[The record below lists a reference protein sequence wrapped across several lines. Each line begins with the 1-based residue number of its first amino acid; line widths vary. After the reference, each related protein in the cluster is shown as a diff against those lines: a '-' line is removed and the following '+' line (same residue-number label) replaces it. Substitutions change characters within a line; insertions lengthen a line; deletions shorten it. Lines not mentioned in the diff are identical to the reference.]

1 MAIQPGT
8 HLGPYEILSAIGA
21 GGMGE
26 VYRARDTKLG
36 RDVAIKVLPEAFARD
51 TERMARF
58 QREAKVLASLDHPN
72 IATIYGL
79 EDSDGTRA
87 LVMQLVKG
95 PTLADRIKA
104 GPIPVDEAL
113 PIARQIC
120 DALEYA
126 HERGIIHRDLKPA
139 NVKVSADDAVK
150 ILDFGLAKAMEEDA
164 ASLASLDISTAPAL
178 NRLATTQGILLGTA
192 AYMSPEQAKGKRID
206 RRADIWAFGCVLY
219 EMLTGKQ
226 AFAGETV
233 TDTLASVI
241 KDEPDLTNL
250 PAATPMRVRVLL
262 HRCLQKDAK
271 QRLRDIGDARISL
284 DEVLSGAPEGTPGL
298 AVPVPAWR
306 RVLPLAAGLL
316 VAAITGIAV
325 WNLKPSAPPA
335 GSQAITRFAVSLPL
349 GQELVAAGIPALALS
364 PNGMQLVYAAQRGGV
379 MQLYV
384 RSMGSM
390 EGRPIGGTEGAV
402 APFFSPDGQWV
413 GFFAEGKLKKI
424 PIAGGSALVICDSG
438 GYWGGSWGPGDT
450 IYFAPGS
457 FSELWK
463 VSADGGTPQPFTKL
477 DRQKGEISHRWPQVL
492 PGGKAVLFT
501 VWTGPGWDEMQIQL
515 QMVGS
520 GERRVLA
527 QGGHSG
533 FYVPAGHLV
542 YSREGTLMAV
552 PFDLA
557 QLKVANS
564 APFPIGAYVLEGA
577 DGAQYTLSNNGSLA
591 YVPGTPEQT
600 ERSLVWV
607 DRKGKV
613 EALGAPPRPYM
624 SVRISPDGRQVAL
637 TDEGPKAAIW
647 IYNFERGTSTR
658 LATEGSSQIPIWTP
672 DGRRLAYRETRTGTR
687 NVFWTMADGSG
698 AEERLTTGEG
708 NQSPTSWSPDGQALA
723 IVDNSTTGATHLMLL
738 RLSDHKLQP
747 LLHTPFNEGGGQFS
761 PDGRWLAYASDES
774 GRFEVYVQAYPGP
787 GGKWQ
792 ISTDGGTGPIWNR
805 SGLELFYRS
814 ANKLM
819 AVNVTTHPSF
829 SSGKPKMLFEG
840 SFLSEG
846 PVFPSYDVSP
856 GGQRFLMIQP
866 VDQGQ
871 TASTQINVV
880 LNWTEELKHLVPT
893 GK

>member
-1 MAIQPGT
+1 M
-8 HLGPYEILSAIGA
+8 
-21 GGMGE
+21 
-26 VYRARDTKLG
+26 
-36 RDVAIKVLPEAFARD
+36 
-51 TERMARF
+51 
-58 QREAKVLASLDHPN
+58 
-72 IATIYGL
+72 
-79 EDSDGTRA
+79 
-87 LVMQLVKG
+87 
-95 PTLADRIKA
+95 
-104 GPIPVDEAL
+104 
-113 PIARQIC
+113 
-120 DALEYA
+120 
-126 HERGIIHRDLKPA
+126 
-139 NVKVSADDAVK
+139 
-150 ILDFGLAKAMEEDA
+150 
-164 ASLASLDISTAPAL
+164 
-178 NRLATTQGILLGTA
+178 
-192 AYMSPEQAKGKRID
+192 
-206 RRADIWAFGCVLY
+206 
-219 EMLTGKQ
+219 
-226 AFAGETV
+226 
-233 TDTLASVI
+233 
-241 KDEPDLTNL
+241 
-250 PAATPMRVRVLL
+250 
-262 HRCLQKDAK
+262 
-271 QRLRDIGDARISL
+271 
-284 DEVLSGAPEGTPGL
+284 
-298 AVPVPAWR
+298 
-306 RVLPLAAGLL
+306 
-316 VAAITGIAV
+316 
-325 WNLKPSAPPA
+325 
-335 GSQAITRFAVSLPL
+335 
-349 GQELVAAGIPALALS
+349 
-364 PNGMQLVYAAQRGGV
+364 
-379 MQLYV
+379 
-384 RSMGSM
+384 
-390 EGRPIGGTEGAV
+390 
-402 APFFSPDGQWV
+402 
-413 GFFAEGKLKKI
+413 
-424 PIAGGSALVICDSG
+424 
-438 GYWGGSWGPGDT
+438 
-450 IYFAPGS
+450 
-457 FSELWK
+457 
-463 VSADGGTPQPFTKL
+463 
-477 DRQKGEISHRWPQVL
+477 
-492 PGGKAVLFT
+492 
-501 VWTGPGWDEMQIQL
+501 
-515 QMVGS
+515 
-520 GERRVLA
+520 
-527 QGGHSG
+527 
-533 FYVPAGHLV
+533 
-542 YSREGTLMAV
+542 
-552 PFDLA
+552 
-557 QLKVANS
+557 
-564 APFPIGAYVLEGA
+564 
-577 DGAQYTLSNNGSLA
+577 
-591 YVPGTPEQT
+591 
-600 ERSLVWV
+600 